1 MKNYAYGLPSEIL
14 PQVLESLG
22 INRSMFESSYS
33 DYSDL
38 YGIFKSKFKYELV
51 SEDDERGLY
60 SNFKDGGDLWGE
72 SYIYWKEEIIGEVV
86 AVHNEI
92 RYLSFN
98 KEAVKVIEYATEV
111 YLTQARN
118 KFSALKDSII
128 MIGDLDDFY

>member
-22 INRSMFESSYS
+22 INRSMFKSSYS
-33 DYSDL
+33 DDSDL

-60 SNFKDGGDLWGE
+60 SNFQDGGDLWGE

-118 KFSALKDSII
+118 KFGTLKDSII
-128 MIGDLDDFY
+128 IIGDYDDF